1 MVIFFFLQKKCFLY
15 CADKATMKWSS
26 IACDIS
32 FELAERK
39 KRHTAKVEGCR
50 KVFKSTKIF
59 VKFKWNGECDTTM
72 MREKKNYSYVQK
84 ALIICILFLNSIK
97 MQVKFDPIIAIS
109 RNINMNSIYIPM
121 VHN

>member
-1 MVIFFFLQKKCFLY
+1 MVIFIFLQKNVFY
-15 CADKATMKWSS
+15 IADKATMKWSS

-39 KRHTAKVEGCR
+39 KRHTTAKVEGCR

-59 VKFKWNGECDTTM
+59 VKFKWNGECHTTM

-97 MQVKFDPIIAIS
+97 M
-109 RNINMNSIYIPM
+109 
-121 VHN
+121 

>member
-1 MVIFFFLQKKCFLY
+1 MVIFFFLQKNVFY
-15 CADKATMKWSS
+15 IADKATMKWSS

-59 VKFKWNGECDTTM
+59 VKFKWNEGMLYYHDE
-72 MREKKNYSYVQK
+72 REKKIYSYVQK

-97 MQVKFDPIIAIS
+97 M
-109 RNINMNSIYIPM
+109 
-121 VHN
+121 